1 MIPYADF
8 ELAINRWKARKAGT
22 PFVSGEFPS
31 GAVSSEVVNP
41 NTTVSDSAIPNR
53 ISE

>member
-8 ELAINRWKARKAGT
+8 EQAINRWKARKAGT
-22 PFVSGEFPS
+22 PYISGEFPS
-31 GAVSSEVVNP
+31 GAVASEVVNP
-41 NTTVSDSAIPNR
+41 NTTTSDSGIPNP

>member
-31 GAVSSEVVNP
+31 GTVAAEVVNP
-41 NTTVSDSAIPNR
+41 NTPASDSGIPNR